1 LERYVFRFL
10 KSFPRVILAT
20 YICRCGVLDTSP
32 LRNLNTNKIRRTGS
46 SAGRRFS
53 VEGFV
58 QQTSFDTKIPTQPVH
73 PIAPTPLGQDPD
85 DFYDIESDEDM
96 EPAPPTESNLGLMLA
111 LSASQDDRQVRSY
124 TSFLNEPN
132 VLATY
137 RPAVTASPL
146 MDPQTARIFCHF
158 VTSTGPSLS
167 IYERHPTNP
176 SLMFSGFPVPASQQ
190 ALWTYTLPTMALSHQ
205 ALLHSMLALA
215 SLHISKL
222 QQTSPTP
229 SLKHYHYALR
239 RVAKAVGLPQRRAE
253 IGTLAATLLLGF
265 YEVMTAEHSKWS
277 SHLLGAK
284 QLVMEIDF
292 AGMTRRIRAL
302 REEIQQ
308 KKRRHQLSSIIGMGY
323 GQPEFVSPEIDDLLP
338 DKEFEVDGDLVSLIT
353 GYSVQY
359 DRHGSIMEGVSSES
373 MNSLTTKD
381 LETYKIQSDLF
392 WWFAKQDCFQAMVS
406 GNRLL

>member
-1 LERYVFRFL
+1 
-10 KSFPRVILAT
+10 
-20 YICRCGVLDTSP
+20 
-32 LRNLNTNKIRRTGS
+32 
-46 SAGRRFS
+46 
-53 VEGFV
+53 
-58 QQTSFDTKIPTQPVH
+58 
-73 PIAPTPLGQDPD
+73 
-85 DFYDIESDEDM
+85 
-96 EPAPPTESNLGLMLA
+96 
-111 LSASQDDRQVRSY
+111 
-124 TSFLNEPN
+124 
-132 VLATY
+132 
-137 RPAVTASPL
+137 
-146 MDPQTARIFCHF
+146 
-158 VTSTGPSLS
+158 
-167 IYERHPTNP
+167 
-176 SLMFSGFPVPASQQ
+176 
-190 ALWTYTLPTMALSHQ
+190 
-205 ALLHSMLALA
+205 
-215 SLHISKL
+215 
-222 QQTSPTP
+222 
-229 SLKHYHYALR
+229 LKHYHYALR